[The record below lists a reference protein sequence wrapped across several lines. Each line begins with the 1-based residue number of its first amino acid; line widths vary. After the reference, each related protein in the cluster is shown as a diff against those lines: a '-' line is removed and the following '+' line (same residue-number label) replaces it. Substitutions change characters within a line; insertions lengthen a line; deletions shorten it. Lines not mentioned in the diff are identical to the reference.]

1 MSTIKIQNL
10 TFSHEGSYENIF
22 ENLSINL
29 DTSWKLGLIAKNGRG
44 KTTFLKLLM
53 NEYDYKGSISKNI
66 EFEYFPFEIK
76 NKNRMSIEIIEDINP
91 NFEYWE
97 LSKELNMLS
106 AKDEIIYKNFN
117 ELSKGEQVK
126 LMLAVLFTKP
136 NNFLLIDEPTNH
148 LDVYGR
154 ETLIKYLNKKK
165 GYIIVSHDRN
175 LLNNV
180 TDHILSIN
188 KNKIDLQKGNFDSYM
203 KNKEREDSFEISK
216 NEKLKK
222 EISHMEMAA
231 KQTSSWAS
239 KVEKTK
245 YNTKNISGLKVDRG
259 YIGHKSAKMMK
270 TSKSIN
276 KRINKKVEEKK
287 SLLKNIEHSEDLKIS
302 PIYFHSDNFIR
313 LNHISLFYDKK
324 DILRD
329 ITFQI
334 SNKDR
339 IILQGKN
346 GSGKSS
352 IIKLITDENISYEG
366 DFYKAK
372 NLKISYIPQDTSFLK
387 GSMDNFIKEN
397 QINETIFKTNLI
409 KLNFERKD
417 FGKNLEIMSQGEKK
431 KILIAKSLSEQ
442 AHLYIWDEPLNYIDV
457 FSRMQIE
464 NLILAYLPTMLII
477 EHDKTFINKINT
489 EIIKL

>member
-10 TFSHEGSYENIF
+10 TFSYEGRYENIF
-22 ENLSINL
+22 ENISLNI
-29 DTSWKLGLIAKNGRG
+29 DTAWKLGLIARNGRG

-53 NEYDYKGSISKNI
+53 NKYHYKGSIIKNT

-76 NKNRMSIEIIEDINP
+76 NKKKMSIEIAEEINP
-91 NFEYWE
+91 NIEYWQ
-97 LSKELNMLS
+97 LSKELNLINCS
-106 AKDEIIYKNFN
+106 DEIIYKYFN
-117 ELSKGEQVK
+117 ELSQGEQVK
-126 LMLAVLFTKP
+126 LMLVILFTKQ

-165 GYIIVSHDRN
+165 GYILVSHDRN
-175 LLNNV
+175 LLNQA

-203 KNKEREDSFEISK
+203 KNKDREDSFEISQ

-222 EISHMEMAA
+222 EISLMETAM
-231 KQTSSWAS
+231 KKTSLWAD

-245 YNTKNISGLKVDRG
+245 YNTKISGVKPDRG

-270 TSKSIN
+270 TSKAIN
-276 KRINKKVEEKK
+276 KRINKKAEEKK
-287 SLLKNIEHSEDLKIS
+287 LLLKNIEYNEDLKIT
-302 PIYFHSDNFIR
+302 PIYFHSNNFIR
-313 LNHISLFYDKK
+313 LNHVNIFYDKK

-387 GSMDNFIKEN
+387 GTLKDFIKTN

-409 KLNFERKD
+409 KLNFKRID
-417 FGKNLEIMSQGEKK
+417 FDKNLEILSQGEKK
-431 KILIAKSLSEQ
+431 KNLIAKSLSEQ
-442 AHLYIWDEPLNYIDV
+442 ASLYIWDEPLNYIDV
-457 FSRMQIE
+457 FSRIQIE
-464 NLILAYLPTMLII
+464 KLILKYNPTLLII
-477 EHDKTFINKINT
+477 EHDKIFINKINT
-489 EIIKL
+489 KIINI

>member
-1 MSTIKIQNL
+1 
-10 TFSHEGSYENIF
+10 
-22 ENLSINL
+22 
-29 DTSWKLGLIAKNGRG
+29 
-44 KTTFLKLLM
+44 
-53 NEYDYKGSISKNI
+53 
-66 EFEYFPFEIK
+66 
-76 NKNRMSIEIIEDINP
+76 MSIEIAEEINP
-91 NFEYWE
+91 NIEYWQ
-97 LSKELNMLS
+97 LSKELNLINCS
-106 AKDEIIYKNFN
+106 DEIIYKYFN
-117 ELSKGEQVK
+117 ELSQGEQVK
-126 LMLAVLFTKP
+126 LMLAILFTKQ

-154 ETLIKYLNKKK
+154 KTLIKYLNKKK
-165 GYIIVSHDRN
+165 GYILVSHDRN
-175 LLNNV
+175 LLNQA

-203 KNKEREDSFEISK
+203 KNKDREDNYEISQ

-222 EISHMEMAA
+222 EISLMETAM
-231 KQTSSWAS
+231 KKTSLWAD

-245 YNTKNISGLKVDRG
+245 YNTKISGVKPDRG

-270 TSKSIN
+270 TSKAIN
-276 KRINKKVEEKK
+276 KRINKKAEEKK

-366 DFYKAK
+366 DFYKGK

-387 GSMDNFIKEN
+387 GTLKDFIKTN

-409 KLNFERKD
+409 KLNFKRID
-417 FGKNLEIMSQGEKK
+417 FDKNLEILSQGEKK

-442 AHLYIWDEPLNYIDV
+442 ANLYIWDEPLNYIDV
-457 FSRMQIE
+457 FSRIQIE
-464 NLILAYLPTMLII
+464 KLILKYNPTLLII
-477 EHDKTFINKINT
+477 EHDKIFINKINT
-489 EIIKL
+489 KIINI